1 MTGEVSTLLRVCQPL
16 LEGSF
21 TSATLLEA
29 LETDSEGA
37 QLVETVQKRCGK
49 DHRKKLTDRL
59 RTHIRT
65 KRKHSLNYE

>member
-21 TSATLLEA
+21 TSATVLEDLEA
-29 LETDSEGA
+29 DPEGA
-37 QLVETVQKRCGK
+37 QLVETVQIRCGK
-49 DHRKKLTDRL
+49 DYRKKLTDRL
-59 RTHIRT
+59 LTHIRT